1 MHVAVKAIIALIVL
15 LIVAI
20 AGMAATG
27 FCPPAGPWPLPPWC
41 HGEGQSPGL
50 SSLPFAQQSAYEAA
64 PAVATGTR
72 LFVTVEASVPETK
85 DPVTLSLNGQ
95 QYPLEKVTDYYYRN
109 AGIGVT
115 AGDELQY
122 SFGSG
127 GKTTPGMATTLSANT
142 SLRDGAPWIDT
153 PVIRKPGFQKGHAIM
168 DGGGNIPAA
177 ARSGNLWNTYDAM
190 KEDGGEWVAYDYYW
204 AYANTSAPEIVD
216 EALAGFW
223 GAADEST
230 IGLMADEAHKRGL
243 KFTLYTELEW
253 TVMPGEYPST
263 DNDAYMKYQQNK
275 WTQGQ
280 KTVQEMADRLSKNPA
295 DPEANAYW
303 DRWFVQFGSFMQ
315 KSAQIAEKHNI
326 EMLALGKQIDGA
338 MIPANEQR
346 WRKLIANIRTVY
358 HGKLTQVLFTSEGSN
373 HATQVP
379 WADDL
384 DVITIYYYNRFS
396 DQERPSLTELESA
409 MDGFNRKQFD
419 PLYAK
424 YKKPLVF
431 LLPFQ
436 SRDHAAGQVWFEP
449 MATAPSVQ
457 QDLMGQADLYEAFF
471 KSTGDEPWLTGVY
484 TWGYWI
490 EPGFN
495 PKYSFEK
502 SSSVRS
508 KPASLVVRKWFAE
521 VNTA

>member
-1 MHVAVKAIIALIVL
+1 MHNAVKIAIVL
-15 LIVAI
+15 VALFIVGTI
-20 AGMAATG
+20 GMVATG
-27 FCPPAGPWPLPPWC
+27 FCPPAGPWPQPPWC
-41 HGEGQSPGL
+41 PLPGQPPGI
-50 SSLPFAQQSAYEAA
+50 SSLPIAQQSEYGKI
-64 PAVATGTR
+64 PAVTTGTR
-72 LFVTVEASVPETK
+72 LFVPVEASVPATK
-85 DPVTLSLNGQ
+85 EQVTLTLNGQ
-95 QYPLEKVTDYYYRN
+95 QYPMEMVTDYYYRHN
-109 AGIGVT
+109 GIGVT
-115 AGDELQY
+115 AGDEIRY
-122 SFGSG
+122 SFSSG
-127 GKTTPGMATTLSANT
+127 GKATADMVKTLLANT
-142 SLRDGAPWIDT
+142 SLRVGAPWTDT
-153 PVIRKPGFQKGHAIM
+153 PVIRKPQFQKGHAIM

-204 AYANTSAPEIVD
+204 AYTNTSAPEIVD
-216 EALAGFW
+216 EATTGLW
-223 GAADEST
+223 GAADESS
-230 IGLMADEAHKRGL
+230 IRLMADEAHKRGL

-253 TVMPGEYPST
+253 TVMPGEFPSN
-263 DNDAYMKYQQNK
+263 DNDAYMKYQENK

-280 KTVQEMADRLSKNPA
+280 KTVQEMADRLSKNPT
-295 DPEANAYW
+295 DSEANAYW

-315 KSAQIAEKHNI
+315 KSGQIAEKHNI

-346 WRKLIANIRTVY
+346 WRKLIANVRTVY

-373 HATQVP
+373 HASQVP

-396 DQERPSLTELESA
+396 DQERPSLPELEAA
-409 MDGFNRKQFD
+409 MDGFNRKQFN

-424 YKKPLVF
+424 YKKPLIF

-436 SRDHAAGQVWFEP
+436 SQDHAAAQAWFEP
-449 MATAPSVQ
+449 MATAPSVRE
-457 QDLMGQADLYEAFF
+457 DMPAQADLYEAFF
-471 KSTGDEPWLTGVY
+471 KSTYDEPWLAGVY

-502 SSSVRS
+502 SSSVRE
-508 KPASLVVRKWFAE
+508 KPASLVIRKWFAE
-521 VNTA
+521 VNPA

>member
-1 MHVAVKAIIALIVL
+1 M
-15 LIVAI
+15 
-20 AGMAATG
+20 
-27 FCPPAGPWPLPPWC
+27 
-41 HGEGQSPGL
+41 
-50 SSLPFAQQSAYEAA
+50 
-64 PAVATGTR
+64 
-72 LFVTVEASVPETK
+72 
-85 DPVTLSLNGQ
+85 
-95 QYPLEKVTDYYYRN
+95 EKVTDYYYRHN
-109 AGIGVT
+109 GIGVT
-115 AGDELQY
+115 AGDEIRY

-127 GKTTPGMATTLSANT
+127 GKTTADMVKTLSSNV
-142 SLRDGAPWIDT
+142 SLRTGAPWTDT
-153 PVIRKPGFQKGHAIM
+153 PVILKPGFQKGHTIM

-216 EALAGFW
+216 EAAAGLW
-223 GAADEST
+223 GSADEST
-230 IGLMADEAHKRGL
+230 IGLMADAAHKRGL

-253 TVMPGEYPST
+253 TVMPGEFPSN
-263 DNDAYMKYQQNK
+263 DNDAYMKYQENK

-303 DRWFVQFGSFMQ
+303 DRWFVQFGSFIQ
-315 KSAQIAEKHNI
+315 KSAQIAEKYNI

-346 WRKLIANIRTVY
+346 WRKLITNVRTVY
-358 HGKLTQVLFTSEGSN
+358 HGKLTQVLFTNERSD
-373 HATQVP
+373 HASQVP
-379 WADDL
+379 WVDDL

-396 DQERPSLTELESA
+396 DQERPSLTDLESA
-409 MDGFNRKQFD
+409 MDVFNRKQFD

-436 SRDHAAGQVWFEP
+436 SRDNAARQVWFEP
-449 MATAPSVQ
+449 MATAPSVR
-457 QDLMGQADLYEAFF
+457 QDLPAQADLYEAFF
-471 KSTGDEPWLTGVY
+471 KSTGDELWLGGVY

-490 EPGFN
+490 EPGFD

-502 SSSVRS
+502 SSSVRG

-521 VNTA
+521 VNPA